1 MLSFVSAHL
10 AVRQCLGTDDWNSAQ
25 LGHLCSDCL
34 EAYLAGA
41 EASGESGK
49 EGTLLSLFSRHSLK
63 SCTSCGE
70 LNPGSVQRE
79 SSECVNR
86 VRLIRDEQYKTPKWP
101 YRAWEHVGTS
111 IPRHAGTCIVRCLLG
126 LAAAKCPCFT
136 SCSCSLHW
144 VSYCLFFSPHRKW
157 KNFTHFLCC
166 YCALW
171 KCRLCLRKQ
180 KWQPR
185 ETHAIRG
192 RPQ

>member
-1 MLSFVSAHL
+1 MPGDKWLKFCSAWAPL
-10 AVRQCLGTDDWNSAQ
+10 LWLLGSLPCWVPGQWWVT
-25 LGHLCSDCL
+25 
-34 EAYLAGA
+34 
-41 EASGESGK
+41 GK
-49 EGTLLSLFSRHSLK
+49 EGTLLSPFSHHSLN

-79 SSECVNR
+79 SSEWVNR
-86 VRLIRDEQYKTPKWP
+86 VRLIRNEQDKTPKWP
-101 YRAWEHVGTS
+101 NRAWEHVGTS
-111 IPRHAGTCIVRCLLG
+111 IPRHAGTCIGRCLLG

-144 VSYCLFFSPHRKW
+144 VSYCLFFFFLFNFFSRKG
-157 KNFTHFLCC
+157 KNFAYFLCC
-166 YCALW
+166 YYTLR

-185 ETHAIRG
+185 GTHAIRG